1 MDPRVQVLTFALQ
14 NLDIDMQ
21 PIKKKNMCPIDY
33 LKVFYVICSHF
44 QRLDPSK

>member
-21 PIKKKNMCPIDY
+21 PIKKK
-33 LKVFYVICSHF
+33 ICA
-44 QRLDPSK
+44 QLII